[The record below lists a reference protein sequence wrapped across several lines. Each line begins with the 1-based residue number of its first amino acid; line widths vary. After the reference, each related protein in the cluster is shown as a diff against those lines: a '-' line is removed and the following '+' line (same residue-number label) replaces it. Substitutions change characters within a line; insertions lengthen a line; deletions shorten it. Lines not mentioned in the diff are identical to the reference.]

1 MVRFNIINFIFQ
13 FILFIAKYEKLKAK
27 VFDDETLIA
36 KLMKEKSQ
44 LTLSTKDI
52 TTAGNTNSTLIDSKY
67 ILYFV

>member
-1 MVRFNIINFIFQ
+1 MINFIFE

-27 VFDDETLIA
+27 VVDDETLIA

-67 ILYFV
+67 I

>member
-1 MVRFNIINFIFQ
+1 MINFIFQ

-27 VFDDETLIA
+27 VVDDETLIA

-67 ILYFV
+67 I

>member
-1 MVRFNIINFIFQ
+1 MINFIFQ

-27 VFDDETLIA
+27 VVDDETLIA

>member
-1 MVRFNIINFIFQ
+1 MINFIFE

-27 VFDDETLIA
+27 VVDDETLIA

>member
-1 MVRFNIINFIFQ
+1 MINFIFQ

-27 VFDDETLIA
+27 VVDDETLIA

-44 LTLSTKDI
+44 VTLSTKDI

>member
-1 MVRFNIINFIFQ
+1 M
-13 FILFIAKYEKLKAK
+13 YEKLKAK
-27 VFDDETLIA
+27 VVDDETLIA

>member
-1 MVRFNIINFIFQ
+1 MINFIFH

-27 VFDDETLIA
+27 VVDDETLIA

-44 LTLSTKDI
+44 LILSTKDI